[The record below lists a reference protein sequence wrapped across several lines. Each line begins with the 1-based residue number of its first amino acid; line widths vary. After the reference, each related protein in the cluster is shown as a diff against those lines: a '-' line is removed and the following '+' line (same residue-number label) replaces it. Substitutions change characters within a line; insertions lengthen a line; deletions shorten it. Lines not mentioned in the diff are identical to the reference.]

1 MIPDQSL
8 LCLLGPLIPFSEF
21 DVKVTDN
28 GAMDPPATVCSLILA
43 NPHARYFMVG
53 PIADDQFRDYAL
65 RRNLPESDLR
75 RLLARHLS

>member
-1 MIPDQSL
+1 
-8 LCLLGPLIPFSEF
+8 
-21 DVKVTDN
+21 
-28 GAMDPPATVCSLILA
+28 MDPPATVCSLILA